1 MAKVY
6 TKRGDR
12 GKTDLIGGERVAKDS
27 PHVEAYGTVDELMA
41 AVGVVIACG
50 ESAAHREQLQWVQNR
65 LMACA
70 SLLAIGED
78 PKGVASKVPPITE
91 EHIRQLEEWIDAYDA
106 GLPRLEAFVLPGG
119 HSLAVA
125 QTHVAR
131 TVCRRAERR
140 ILTVGED
147 VPAEVLGFI
156 NRLSDYFFVYGR
168 VLAQANADEQTPW
181 VPN

>member
-6 TKRGDR
+6 TKRGDK
-12 GKTDLIGGERVAKDS
+12 GNTDLIGGDRVAKDS

-41 AVGVVIACG
+41 AVGVVISCV
-50 ESAAHREQLQWVQNR
+50 ESAPHREELQWVQNR

-70 SLLAIGED
+70 SLLAIGND
-78 PKGVASKVPPITE
+78 PKGVASKVPPVTA
-91 EHIRQLEEWIDAYDA
+91 EHIRQLESWIDAYDA
-106 GLPRLEAFVLPGG
+106 RLPRLTAFVLPGG
-119 HSLAVA
+119 RSFAVA

-140 ILTVGED
+140 ILVVGEG

-156 NRLSDYFFVYGR
+156 NRLSDYLFVYGR
-168 VLAQANADEQTPW
+168 ALAQENADEQTPW

>member
-6 TKRGDR
+6 TRRGDK
-12 GKTDLIGGERVAKDS
+12 GQTDLIGGERVAKDS
-27 PHVEAYGTVDELMA
+27 PRVEAYGTVDELMA
-41 AVGVVIACG
+41 AVGVVMSYE
-50 ESAAHREQLQWVQNR
+50 ESAAHREELRWVQNR

-70 SLLAIGED
+70 SLLAVGDD
-78 PKGVASKVPPITE
+78 PKGLSSRVPPIVE
-91 EHIRQLEEWIDAYDA
+91 DHIRQLEAWIDGYDA
-106 GLPRLEAFVLPGG
+106 LLPRLASFVLPGG
-119 HSLAVA
+119 HCVAVA

-140 ILTVGED
+140 ILAVGAG

-168 VLAQANADEQTPW
+168 VLAQENADGQTPW